1 MNSIENKFIANR
13 IQRVVANGKEILVTD
28 YSNNKEADMIKKIVG
43 LGEFIKKENK
53 PVLLLFIFNEKSYA
67 TPGFIKKATQ
77 VYMET
82 NHLIIKRAL
91 IGLNLA
97 KKMIL
102 KGHNI
107 KETTTRSFD
116 TMEEA
121 LAYLLEEQPV
131 VVPKIIL

>member
-1 MNSIENKFIANR
+1 MSATENKFLANR
-13 IQRVVANGKEILVTD
+13 IQKVVANNKEILVTD

-43 LGEFIKKENK
+43 LGEFIIKENK

-67 TPGFIKKATQ
+67 TPAFIKKATQ

-82 NHLIIKRAL
+82 NHLIEKRAL

-116 TMEEA
+116 SMEGPCLFIGRTNGGGE
-121 LAYLLEEQPV
+121 
-131 VVPKIIL
+131 

>member
-1 MNSIENKFIANR
+1 MKTIENKFIANR
-13 IQRVVANGKEILVTD
+13 IQRVVANNKEILVTD

-43 LGEFIKKENK
+43 LGEFVKKENK

-67 TPGFIKKATQ
+67 TPAFIKKSTQ
-77 VYMET
+77 VYLET
-82 NHLIIKRAL
+82 SHLIEKRAL

-107 KETTTRSFD
+107 QPTTTRGFD
-116 TMEEA
+116 SMEEA
-121 LAYLLEEQPV
+121 LVYLLEEAV
-131 VVPKIIL
+131 VVPKPIR

>member
-1 MNSIENKFIANR
+1 
-13 IQRVVANGKEILVTD
+13 
-28 YSNNKEADMIKKIVG
+28 MIKKIVG
-43 LGEFIKKENK
+43 LGEFITKENK
-53 PVLLLFIFNEKSYA
+53 RVLLLFIFNEKSYA
-67 TPGFIKKATQ
+67 TPNFIKKSTQ
-77 VYMET
+77 VYLET
-82 NHLIIKRAL
+82 NHLIEKRAL

-116 TMEEA
+116 SMEEA

-131 VVPKIIL
+131 VIPKRIL